1 MRCSKTAV
9 TSVCEGVSPFN
20 QIGSHSH
27 KECECVRT
35 SKTLELIPVREGWGL
50 RHIDCSEKRRVICQP
65 QNGKEEKTFELDLS
79 HSTANFN
86 RALQGRIDGRPNFQ
100 LNKCLSGFH

>member
-65 QNGKEEKTFELDLS
+65 QNGKEEKTFELDIFPTVQPT
-79 HSTANFN
+79 STVH
-86 RALQGRIDGRPNFQ
+86 
-100 LNKCLSGFH
+100 CSGESMAGPIFSLISA